1 MDEKKS
7 SQPHGAPHGGAKQ
20 PQSAD
25 APKQPH
31 AAPAQPGAPKPQ
43 GPPQKAASAAP
54 KKDYGENF
62 RGIVRLAGKD
72 LKGEMPLRR
81 AIMRVRGVGER
92 LGAILGDIAITDL
105 KLPND
110 IVVGLV
116 TEEQM
121 AKLEDMLIHPTKYG
135 VPSFMLNRRM
145 DPTTGED
152 LQLIGN
158 DVRFYVGQ
166 DIDGD
171 KGMNT
176 WRGYRH
182 LYGQKVRGQHT
193 RSTGRTGMT
202 VGVLRKTVLAAKAGA
217 IAAEAG
223 KPGAPGAAPAAGAE
237 GKGAAPKVGAA
248 AVPKGGAGAAAPKA
262 GAPAAGG
269 AKPAAGGAKPEA
281 KKEAPK
287 K

>member
-7 SQPHGAPHGGAKQ
+7 SHQPAAPQTGAKPSGAHEQ
-20 PQSAD
+20 KPQ
-25 APKQPH
+25 QG
-31 AAPAQPGAPKPQ
+31 AAPAAGGQQPAKIKPQ
-43 GPPQKAASAAP
+43 EQKPSAP

-92 LGAILGDIAITDL
+92 LGAILGDIAITQL
-105 KLPND
+105 KLPNE

-121 AKLEDMLIHPTKYG
+121 AKLEDMLIHPVKYG
-135 VPSFMLNRRM
+135 VPAFMLNRRK

-166 DIDGD
+166 DIEGD
-171 KGMNT
+171 KTLNT

-217 IAAEAG
+217 LAAEAAKG
-223 KPGAPGAAPAAGAE
+223 GALTAPGAPAAGGE

-248 AVPKGGAGAAAPKA
+248 AVPKAGAGAAPKA
-262 GAPAAGG
+262 GAA
-269 AKPAAGGAKPEA
+269 PAAGGAKPEA